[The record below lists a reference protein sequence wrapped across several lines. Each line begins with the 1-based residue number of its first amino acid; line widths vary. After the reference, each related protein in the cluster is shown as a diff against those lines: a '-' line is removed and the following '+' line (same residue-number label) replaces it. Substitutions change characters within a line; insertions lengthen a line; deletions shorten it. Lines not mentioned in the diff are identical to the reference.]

1 MSGFTMTLI
10 RLGYQILQSGNK
22 TYSHSKTY
30 MEMQRTAKA
39 KAISK
44 NSLKA
49 IEDYSNQGSIV
60 LV

>member
-1 MSGFTMTLI
+1 
-10 RLGYQILQSGNK
+10 
-22 TYSHSKTY
+22 

-49 IEDYSNQGSIV
+49 YTIAIEDYSNQGSIV